1 MKRIFTLFVVG
12 GLMFS
17 ETFNAKAQMA
27 TIDMTN
33 FYQALLSYLQDG
45 DNMAQD
51 AVQFLENIGVLEEQ
65 LEHLKKW
72 NERYNTISDAL
83 YKGQTVLR
91 IASSYESMFRMF
103 TQYVTRLQ
111 RMEGELTYF
120 RVRQAVNEGFNYLLL
135 ASKEVK
141 RAREFLD
148 AQNEMTEE
156 GRREALDECDM
167 RLCRLFRSMSIHIA
181 LTFSLIDNAVIARN
195 SLNSLDESF
204 RLRY

>member
-1 MKRIFTLFVVG
+1 MGKMIKVSVIAVMLAVGQFT
-12 GLMFS
+12 
-17 ETFNAKAQMA
+17 AKAQMA

-51 AVQFLENIGVLEEQ
+51 AVQFMENIGVLEEQ
-65 LEHLKKW
+65 LEHLKRW
-72 NERYNTISDAL
+72 NERYSTISDAL
-83 YKGQTVLR
+83 YHGQTVLR
-91 IASSYESMFRMF
+91 IAGSYESMFNMF
-103 TQYVTRLQ
+103 TRYVTRLQ
-111 RMEGELTYF
+111 RMEGELTCF
-120 RVRQAVNEGFNYLLL
+120 RIRQAVNEGFHYLLL

-148 AQNEMTEE
+148 AGNEMTEE

-167 RLCRLFRSMSIHIA
+167 RLCRLFRSMSVHVA

-195 SLNSLDESF
+195 GLDGLDASF